1 MNPRNLNRIGE
12 AFSHA
17 VARIYVSSTYLDL
30 QECSKQVNIV
40 IRKMGHEDDAMEYY
54 VAEDRRATDRC
65 LLT

>member
-1 MNPRNLNRIGE
+1 MLWR
-12 AFSHA
+12 AF
-17 VARIYVSSTYLDL
+17 YVSSTYLDL

-54 VAEDRRATDRC
+54 VTEDRRATDRC